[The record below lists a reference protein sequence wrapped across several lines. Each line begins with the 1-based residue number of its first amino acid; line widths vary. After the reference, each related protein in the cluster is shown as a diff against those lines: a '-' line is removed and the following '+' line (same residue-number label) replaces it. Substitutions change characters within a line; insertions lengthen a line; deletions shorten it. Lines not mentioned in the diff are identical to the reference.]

1 MNLVTSHAAA
11 PPSGDA
17 LLDIRGLSI
26 RLPAGADRPLA
37 VKDASLRIGRG
48 ETLCIVGESG
58 SGKSMI
64 ANAVMGLL
72 PQPMVAPVAGAI
84 LFQGHDL
91 LALAEPQW
99 RALRGNRI
107 GMIFQDPMSALNPV
121 MRIGDQLEEALDAH
135 LRLSPAD
142 KRARILGALRDARLP
157 DPEGIAASYPGRL
170 SGGQRQRVMIAC
182 ALMLEPALLI
192 ADEPTTALDVTTQA
206 QILELIRDLQAKRGT
221 AVLFITHDF
230 GVVSQTADRVAV
242 MQLGEIVEAGA
253 AAEVLGHPRHD
264 YTRKLIAAIPHGM
277 PDTAREAARQPVLLD
292 VRDLHKTYVS
302 GGGLFR
308 RGRETA
314 AMRGI
319 SFTLQRGEV
328 LGLVGESG
336 SGKSTLGRC
345 IAGLLAPDGGQI
357 LFNGQVGNARP
368 APGRVQM
375 VFQDPQAS
383 LNPRHTVG
391 RSIMAGPLAQ
401 GMAPERARARAAE
414 LLQLVGLNP
423 DAAGRYPHEFSG
435 GQRQRIGIARAL
447 ASEPEL
453 IVADEPVSALD
464 VSVQA
469 QVLELFASVR
479 RRFQLSMLF
488 VTHDLRVAAQM
499 CDRIAVMQQ
508 GRIIECGPAAQ
519 IIGAP
524 GQDYTRELV
533 RAVPDFASI
542 VSGRARISGH
552 ARLAEAAA

>member
-1 MNLVTSHAAA
+1 
-11 PPSGDA
+11 
-17 LLDIRGLSI
+17 
-26 RLPAGADRPLA
+26 
-37 VKDASLRIGRG
+37 
-48 ETLCIVGESG
+48 
-58 SGKSMI
+58 
-64 ANAVMGLL
+64 
-72 PQPMVAPVAGAI
+72 
-84 LFQGHDL
+84 
-91 LALAEPQW
+91 
-99 RALRGNRI
+99 
-107 GMIFQDPMSALNPV
+107 
-121 MRIGDQLEEALDAH
+121 
-135 LRLSPAD
+135 
-142 KRARILGALRDARLP
+142 
-157 DPEGIAASYPGRL
+157 
-170 SGGQRQRVMIAC
+170 MIAC

-230 GVVSQTADRVAV
+230 GVVSQIADRVAV

-319 SFTLQRGEV
+319 SFTPSAARCWAWWA
-328 LGLVGESG
+328 SPARA
-336 SGKSTLGRC
+336 SPRWAAASPACWRRTAARSSSTARRAMRARAGTC
-345 IAGLLAPDGGQI
+345 ANGVPGPAGLAQPAPYRGPLDHG
-357 LFNGQVGNARP
+357 RP
-368 APGRVQM
+368 AG
-375 VFQDPQAS
+375 A
-383 LNPRHTVG
+383 
-391 RSIMAGPLAQ
+391 

-508 GRIIECGPAAQ
+508 GPHHRM
-519 IIGAP
+519 
-524 GQDYTRELV
+524 
-533 RAVPDFASI
+533 
-542 VSGRARISGH
+542 RARRADHRRARPGLH
-552 ARLAEAAA
+552 A

>member
-1 MNLVTSHAAA
+1 
-11 PPSGDA
+11 
-17 LLDIRGLSI
+17 
-26 RLPAGADRPLA
+26 
-37 VKDASLRIGRG
+37 
-48 ETLCIVGESG
+48 
-58 SGKSMI
+58 
-64 ANAVMGLL
+64 
-72 PQPMVAPVAGAI
+72 
-84 LFQGHDL
+84 
-91 LALAEPQW
+91 
-99 RALRGNRI
+99 
-107 GMIFQDPMSALNPV
+107 
-121 MRIGDQLEEALDAH
+121 
-135 LRLSPAD
+135 
-142 KRARILGALRDARLP
+142 
-157 DPEGIAASYPGRL
+157 
-170 SGGQRQRVMIAC
+170 MIAC

-368 APGRVQM
+368 RRDVCKWCSRTRRPRSTRAIPWAARSWPARWRRAWRRNAPAPGRRNYC
-375 VFQDPQAS
+375 S
-383 LNPRHTVG
+383 W
-391 RSIMAGPLAQ
+391 
-401 GMAPERARARAAE
+401 
-414 LLQLVGLNP
+414 
-423 DAAGRYPHEFSG
+423 
-435 GQRQRIGIARAL
+435 
-447 ASEPEL
+447 
-453 IVADEPVSALD
+453 SA
-464 VSVQA
+464 
-469 QVLELFASVR
+469 
-479 RRFQLSMLF
+479 
-488 VTHDLRVAAQM
+488 
-499 CDRIAVMQQ
+499 
-508 GRIIECGPAAQ
+508 
-519 IIGAP
+519 
-524 GQDYTRELV
+524 
-533 RAVPDFASI
+533 
-542 VSGRARISGH
+542 
-552 ARLAEAAA
+552 

>member
-1 MNLVTSHAAA
+1 MT
-11 PPSGDA
+11 PTPS
-17 LLDIRGLSI
+17 LLDIRGLSV
-26 RLPAGADRPLA
+26 RLPAGADRALA
-37 VKDASLRIGRG
+37 VKEVSLSVAAG

-72 PQPMVAPVAGAI
+72 PQPLVAPVAGSIA
-84 LFQGHDL
+84 FQGQDL
-91 LALAEPQW
+91 LALREPQW

-121 MRIGDQLEEALDAH
+121 MRIGEQLEEALDAH
-135 LRLSPAD
+135 LKLAPAE
-142 KRARILGALRDARLP
+142 KRARILAALRDVRLP

-206 QILELIRDLQAKRGT
+206 QILELIRDLQARQGT

-230 GVVSQTADRVAV
+230 GVVSQIADRVAV
-242 MQLGEIVEAGA
+242 MQTGAIVEAGDA
-253 AAEVLGHPRHD
+253 ADVLGNPRHD

-277 PDTAREAARQPVLLD
+277 PAADCAVEPQPVLLD
-292 VRDLHKTYVS
+292 VRDLSKTYAS

-308 RGRETA
+308 RARQTA

-345 IAGLLAPDGGQI
+345 IAGLLAQDEGEI
-357 LFNGQVGNARP
+357 LFNGQARGARP

-401 GMAPERARARAAE
+401 GMAPQRARERAAE
-414 LLQLVGLNP
+414 LLRLVGLNP
-423 DAAGRYPHEFSG
+423 DAANRYPHEFSG

-469 QVLELFASVR
+469 QVLDLFANVR
-479 RRFQLSMLF
+479 RQFQLSMLF

-519 IIGAP
+519 VIRAP
-524 GQDYTRELV
+524 SQAYTRELV
-533 RAVPDFASI
+533 QAVPDFASI
-542 VSGRARISGH
+542 ISGRARLTGRS
-552 ARLAEAAA
+552 RLVEVAA